1 MYSLVFLM
9 YCNPMF
15 ILGCVVMYLIH
26 VIPRCLFREV
36 SIMTKSC
43 KVIVGNPHI
52 GQGLK
57 SLQCRGTRLLD
68 SPREVGPNRLLS
80 SRELV

>member
-15 ILGCVVMYLIH
+15 IPGCIVMYFSH
-26 VIPRCLFREV
+26 VIPRCLFHEV
-36 SIMTKSC
+36 SIMRKSC
-43 KVIVGNPHI
+43 QGIVGNPPI

-57 SLQCRGTRLLD
+57 SPSCGALRLLEYPSEVD
-68 SPREVGPNRLLS
+68 PR
-80 SRELV
+80 